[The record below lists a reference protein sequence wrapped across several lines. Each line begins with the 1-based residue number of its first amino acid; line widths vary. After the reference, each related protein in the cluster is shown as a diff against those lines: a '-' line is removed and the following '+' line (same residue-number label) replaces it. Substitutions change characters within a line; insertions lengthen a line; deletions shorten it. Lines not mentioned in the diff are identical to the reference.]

1 MENHVYI
8 KKKFA
13 FKSLCNHGKERK
25 KERETRLNGHTD
37 RRADRQTMTKE

>member
-1 MENHVYI
+1 MQ
-8 KKKFA
+8 
-13 FKSLCNHGKERK
+13 SRERK

>member
-8 KKKFA
+8 KKN
-13 FKSLCNHGKERK
+13 LPLNHYAITGE
-25 KERETRLNGHTD
+25 KEREKRLNGHTD